1 MTLGTNTNSNISAFR
16 SVLDGLSDLA
26 VEVVITVGFDGDPA
40 SFGPEP
46 ANAHIERYVPHS
58 LLLPE
63 CTLSICHGGL
73 GTTLG
78 SLAKGLPLLLLPQGA
93 DQYSVSQLVFEAGA
107 GLVLRP
113 ADVNPAAVRSGVLTL
128 LNEPTYREAAHRL
141 QVEIAAMPGPEDA
154 VHLLE
159 TANVHRCESPNMGS
173 SPRDAQRDES
183 SQGHSRT
190 KMRKERH

>member
-16 SVLDGLSDLA
+16 SVLDGLSDLN
-26 VEVVITVGFDGDPA
+26 VEVVITVGFDGDLS

-46 ANAHIERYVPHS
+46 DNAHIERYVPHS

-63 CTLSICHGGL
+63 CALSICHGGL

-78 SLAKGLPLLLLPQGA
+78 SLAQGLPVLLLPQGA

-113 ADVNPAAVRSGVLTL
+113 ADVNPAAIQSGVLTL

-141 QVEIAAMPGPEDA
+141 RGEIAAMPGPEDV

-159 TANVHRCESPNMGS
+159 ELVAVP
-173 SPRDAQRDES
+173 Q
-183 SQGHSRT
+183 
-190 KMRKERH
+190 